1 MKKKITITVDSE
13 VASMLKEHLISLRI
27 GNKSKFVEELIKKEL
42 KMQRDNEIFKGI

>member
-13 VASMLKEHLISLRI
+13 IASMLKEHLINLRI

-42 KMQRDNEIFKGI
+42 KNNKGKEL